1 MAYITN
7 ELRNKTIRKLD
18 RGNGGRKFVIAIAL
32 LSGILLGVFVL
43 LGILGQMNITNASS
57 HLQFIDTTK
66 KGINMVTWMGWICF
80 VLLFFTLF
88 FGFLGFFFTI
98 TMVSAKNASHTAV
111 KLSRI
116 ALSGKKN
123 SKNVSRDVK
132 SRVTATR

>member
-66 KGINMVTWMGWICF
+66 KGINMVT
-80 VLLFFTLF
+80 
-88 FGFLGFFFTI
+88 
-98 TMVSAKNASHTAV
+98 
-111 KLSRI
+111 
-116 ALSGKKN
+116 
-123 SKNVSRDVK
+123 
-132 SRVTATR
+132 